1 MKPSEIREL
10 SIEELQRKDVDLTQ
24 ELFNLR
30 FQHGVGQLEN
40 TATLRQTQKDVAR
53 VKTILK
59 EKLRSESENSE

>member
-40 TATLRQTQKDVAR
+40 TATLRQSKKDVAR

-59 EKLRSESENSE
+59 EKLRIESENSE